1 MPQKMIAKI
10 NMEKQEKIKQIID
23 LLNDIDIDSETMEDI
38 LEEVGMRER
47 VIHQILES
55 EKYLAV
61 KKLWDDVENND
72 TLWCSDFDSYYN
84 YTFLENKSKNL
95 TNIKNIPINIWD
107 DFYDDGYAP
116 EGEKLETYIYVED
129 TDILQEKTKEYLE
142 ILLEYINKNLNTDGV
157 KLWLELY
164 ESRKKY
170 PNLVGNPD
178 AEKMFFDRWEIKVE
192 GLTHRRLDAWMK
204 VLENVHIESDGVPFY
219 IYSSS

>member
-23 LLNDIDIDSETMEDI
+23 LLNDIDIDSEKMEDI

-61 KKLWDDVENND
+61 KKLWDDIENNN
-72 TLWCSDFDSYYN
+72 TLWCQNFDDYYN

-129 TDILQEKTKEYLE
+129 TDIPQENCKKYLE